1 MDVNTTEE
9 QQVEEIKKWFKENG
23 KAVILGAVLGLGGL
37 YGWRYYQAEVI
48 SGQEQASDAYNQVI
62 SSLNEAEGEKA
73 VEDFIKANEGK
84 AYAALAALQLA
95 KKQVE
100 GGDLSAAAE
109 QLRLVQA
116 TGDEALKA
124 VATSRLARVEAEL
137 GNFDKALSELDK
149 VTAESW
155 KANIAELRGDILV
168 RKGDVDAARDAYA
181 ASIAVADN
189 SLVQMKLDNLTQ

>member
-37 YGWRYYQAEVI
+37 YGWRYYQADVI

-100 GGDLSAAAE
+100 GGDLSAATE

-137 GNFDKALSELDK
+137 GNFDTALSELDK